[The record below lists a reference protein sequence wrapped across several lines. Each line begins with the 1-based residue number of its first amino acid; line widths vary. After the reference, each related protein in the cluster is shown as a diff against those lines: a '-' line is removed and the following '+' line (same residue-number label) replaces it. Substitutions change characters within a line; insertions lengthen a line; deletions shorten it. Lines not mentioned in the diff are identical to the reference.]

1 MSLFKK
7 YISII
12 QEASYDDSEKRD
24 ILKSIND
31 PEVFSYLINE
41 DNQIIDII
49 TFDNAKT
56 RFRTYLVKLINE
68 NKLIDEDSKEKI
80 GDFLKF
86 LNNDKN
92 MVKEVEELE
101 DIRTK
106 EDEKYEESDKV
117 KLFNSKMKS
126 VFIFDDTNTISFRN
140 KIVLN
145 SSIGNIIAKNFS
157 SDPVP
162 FIKDYKLVSP
172 KKLVDM
178 SGKQIIKK
186 LQTLSTKKTKK
197 DEPKQKSISSSIDDK
212 FYKVLSSILNF
223 TKDQINEILKDN
235 KVSEMRARTMSIGYF
250 FDEVNERA
258 FKKYGYYMNKVGD
271 EILFNKN
278 KPSYDMNTSIKSLK
292 LEKDELDML
301 ISNTLIEAEEEDKV
315 TDKEDILSMTL
326 NKLKDAF
333 PKTFEKFIKSE

>member
-31 PEVFSYLINE
+31 PKVFSYLINE

-68 NKLIDEDSKEKI
+68 NKLIDEYSKEKI

-186 LQTLSTKKTKK
+186 LQTPSTKKTKK

-258 FKKYGYYMNKVGD
+258 FEKYGYYMNKVGD
-271 EILFNKN
+271 EILFNEN

-292 LEKDELDML
+292 LNKDELKDL
-301 ISNTLIEAEEEDKV
+301 IKNTLEEADEDEKVIDEEE
-315 TDKEDILSMTL
+315 ILLMTL
-326 NKLKDAF
+326 TQLKEAF
-333 PKTFEKFIKSE
+333 PKTFEKFTES